1 MTGFK
6 FKIVSGFLFSYNNYI
21 FQMLQ
26 VITDDKLL
34 YGDSIVTIDP
44 VVSYSYIIHDNV
56 LVCINC
62 NVLYLKQ
69 NI

>member
-1 MTGFK
+1 MAGFK
-6 FKIVSGFLFSYNNYI
+6 FKIVSGFLFSYYI

-44 VVSYSYIIHDNV
+44 VVSYMYSCIIHDNV
-56 LVCINC
+56 H
-62 NVLYLKQ
+62 VLIAMYCT
-69 NI
+69 